1 MINQALHK
9 TPIALDRERHRKIK
23 LDRDALNDWSR
34 LATMNSFF
42 VNAVEFAD
50 TCREYP
56 IVFVRA
62 GDNPDTGKPEI
73 APVAVFG
80 LTKEENLFVEG
91 SQWRADY
98 IPAQLRAWP
107 FALVPTSAE
116 QYALFIDQ
124 TCPAI
129 NETNGMA
136 LFEAD
141 GSPSA
146 YLGDVQKYLETL
158 ETELLRTRAFCARLV
173 ELELMQDMRFEAKLA
188 DGNALSVD
196 GFLALDEKK
205 FAELP
210 DNVVVELHKNGV
222 LALIHAH
229 HVSLGNMRRLF
240 ERRAKKTANA

>member
-1 MINQALHK
+1 MIHQALHK
-9 TPIALDRERHRKIK
+9 RAVALDRERHRKLK
-23 LDRDALNDWSR
+23 LDRDALGDWSR

-80 LTKEENLFVEG
+80 LTKDENLFVDG

-107 FALVPTSAE
+107 FAMAPSGDG
-116 QYALFIDQ
+116 QYAVCFDES
-124 TCPAI
+124 CPAL
-129 NETNGMA
+129 NESKGLA

-141 GSPSA
+141 GSASA
-146 YLGDVQKYLETL
+146 YLADVQKYLETL

-173 ELELMQDMRFEAKLA
+173 ELELMQDMRFDAKLA
-188 DGNALSVD
+188 DGNSLTVD

-210 DNVVVELHKNGV
+210 DATVVELHKGGA

-240 ERRAKKTANA
+240 ERRAKRRANA